1 MIFPNKNF
9 SCRLLFPEIIQIE
22 FCFYSISMEPLGKV
36 KNSFS
41 AMRELLYQGVVFEKI
56 TICLI
61 AEIIS
66 VNNFIFACAFICRM
80 WIFSVRHSLVSKA
93 IVN

>member
-61 AEIIS
+61 AEISS
-66 VNNFIFACAFICRM
+66 VNNFIFACAFIFRM